1 MKKLQNTSMFISDRS
16 VEQILTDLQ
25 PGLRINEHELD
36 KECQRHPELFQ
47 AVADALTF
55 ALSRRDEAKAILAEV
70 EAAVELDM
78 RKQGGSEK
86 RRSEKPTNPEVAAMV
101 CIDQRVRDAKRQHL
115 RLAHEAARLA
125 ALKESF
131 EQRSYQLKQ
140 MTQLYLASY
149 FGDISETGSTS
160 QMKTVRSEYVKKEL
174 NKMRRGG

>member
-1 MKKLQNTSMFISDRS
+1 MKKLQNASMFASVKS
-16 VEQILTDLQ
+16 VEQILNDLQ
-25 PGLRINEHELD
+25 PGLRIDEHELD

-47 AVADALTF
+47 AVADELTF

-70 EAAVELDM
+70 EASVELDM
-78 RKQGGSEK
+78 RKKGRTEK
-86 RRSEKPTNPEVAAMV
+86 LTNPEVAAMV

-115 RLAHEAARLA
+115 RLAHEAARLS

-149 FGDISETGSTS
+149 FGDVSETGSTS
-160 QMKTVRSEYVKKEL
+160 QLKTVRSEYVKKEL
-174 NKMRRGG
+174 NRMRRGA